1 MSVLR
6 IFYVCYATNHKN
18 LSVSRQLLLVT
29 YSVKIQSL
37 DTRWLGSLLG
47 YLQGWNQDVSWLHS
61 QLGHGVPFNTSCW
74 QNSVSCACR
83 TEVPVSLLALS
94 RGPLSYFLPPCLPS
108 PPCLLQSKPA
118 TVNFFMSS
126 LPHTSNLR
134 LAFSDL

>member
-61 QLGHGVPFNTSCW
+61 QLGHGVPFKPVVGRIQFLVLVGLRSLSPCWLSAGDHSRISCHL
-74 QNSVSCACR
+74 AF
-83 TEVPVSLLALS
+83 LL
-94 RGPLSYFLPPCLPS
+94 
-108 PPCLLQSKPA
+108 
-118 TVNFFMSS
+118 
-126 LPHTSNLR
+126 H
-134 LAFSDL
+134 LAFSSQNQQR